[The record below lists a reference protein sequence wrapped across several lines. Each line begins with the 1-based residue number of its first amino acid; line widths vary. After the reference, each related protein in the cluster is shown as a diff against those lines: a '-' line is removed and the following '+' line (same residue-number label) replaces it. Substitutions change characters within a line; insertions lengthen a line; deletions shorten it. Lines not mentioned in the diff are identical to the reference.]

1 MCCNVAIVV
10 LHLSGKCNLSIIVP
24 LQQLNVNAG
33 MELDLNTC
41 IQECAL
47 AHGTVPETEKL
58 IYHFA
63 MREKC

>member
-1 MCCNVAIVV
+1 
-10 LHLSGKCNLSIIVP
+10 
-24 LQQLNVNAG
+24 
-33 MELDLNTC
+33 MELNLNTC